1 MVELDMCQ
9 FSDEEETPGM
19 GSKALA
25 LRRRYISDP
34 FIFKTCPYDI
44 GPSKLLSRLVCVCVC
59 ILWNVCGRSCVYVG
73 VA

>member
-1 MVELDMCQ
+1 MCQ
-9 FSDEEETPGM
+9 FSHAEETPGM

-25 LRRRYISDP
+25 VWRRCISDP

-44 GPSKLLSRLVCVCVC
+44 GPSKLLSRLVCVCVHLC
-59 ILWNVCGRSCVYVG
+59 GMCARVRVCVG